1 MINDDNDHEIVA
13 IWVVIQNKQILE
25 HCSVKF
31 HALICSFPLFSISVF
46 LWRV

>member
-1 MINDDNDHEIVA
+1 MINDDNDHEIVV

-31 HALICSFPLFSISVF
+31 HALICSFPLFSIPVF